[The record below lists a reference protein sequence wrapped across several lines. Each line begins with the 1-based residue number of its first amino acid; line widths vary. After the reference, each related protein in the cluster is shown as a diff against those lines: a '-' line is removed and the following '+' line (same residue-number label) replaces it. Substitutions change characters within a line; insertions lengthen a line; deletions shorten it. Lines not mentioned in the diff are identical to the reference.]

1 MVVLVDGIFLVLILL
16 YNIFRRLLSL
26 IENWKRI
33 FLYVN
38 LCFL

>member
-16 YNIFRRLLSL
+16 YNIFRRLLSF

-38 LCFL
+38 